1 MKLSEF
7 VTLVKSTI
15 NDPLLDSGCPLC
27 YYKDISS
34 NPEKDYTHKCDW
46 KSFYHV
52 FKDNPEY
59 LIANMEYNK
68 LINSPPTL
76 PEEVK

>member
-7 VTLVKSTI
+7 VTLVKSTV

-27 YYKDISS
+27 FHTGEVS
-34 NPEKDYTHKCDW
+34 NTHKCDW

-59 LIANMEYNK
+59 LIANMEYTK